1 VSFREAEAQRKTVD
15 GSPTREARAEPFVTS
30 SMNTMSAPE
39 YLVVITGLSGSGK
52 SYVQSTLEDLGFYC
66 TDNLPIELIEPYLDE
81 VTTHEKASRVGVVV
95 DVRTHDFATLFPQF
109 YRDRLKKRAPNAM
122 LIFLEASDEVL
133 ARRYSETRRPHPMA
147 KDRPVLDAIQEERE
161 ALTEVKSLADMV
173 LDTSA
178 FSVHELKAEVMR
190 RFDMPGERP
199 QMLVTVISF
208 GFKHSMP
215 YNLDLLFDVRFLPN
229 PHFVAELRPKT
240 GLDQEV
246 VDYLS
251 SQPEYDAFYGRLY
264 DFVSYVL
271 PQYAKEMKSYLT
283 IGVGCTGGKHRSV
296 AIAQRLSDELERAG
310 YAVETVHR
318 DYKR

>member
-1 VSFREAEAQRKTVD
+1 
-15 GSPTREARAEPFVTS
+15 
-30 SMNTMSAPE
+30 MSAAPAAPE

-81 VTTHEKASRVGVVV
+81 VTAHEKASRVGVVV
-95 DVRTHDFATLFPQF
+95 DVRTHDFATLFPAF

-147 KDRPVLDAIQEERE
+147 KDRPVLDAIQEERA

-199 QMLVTVISF
+199 QMLVTIISF

-229 PHFVAELRPKT
+229 PHFIAELRPKT
-240 GLDQEV
+240 GLDPEV
-246 VDYLS
+246 IEYLRA
-251 SQPEYDAFYGRLY
+251 QPEYDDFYNRLA
-264 DFVSYVL
+264 DFVRYVL
-271 PQYAKEMKSYLT
+271 PQYEKEMKSYLT
-283 IGVGCTGGKHRSV
+283 IGIGCTGGKHRSV
-296 AIAQRLSDELERAG
+296 AIAQRLSDDLEKAG
-310 YAVETVHR
+310 YNVEIVHR
-318 DYKR
+318 DYRR

>member
-1 VSFREAEAQRKTVD
+1 
-15 GSPTREARAEPFVTS
+15 VT
-30 SMNTMSAPE
+30 NAPE

-66 TDNLPIELIEPYLDE
+66 TDNLPVELIEPYLDE
-81 VTTHEKASRVGVVV
+81 VTSHEKASRVGIVV
-95 DVRTHDFATLFPQF
+95 DVRTHDFAMRFPSF

-178 FSVHELKAEVMR
+178 FSVHELKGEVMR

-240 GLDQEV
+240 GLDPEV
-246 VDYLS
+246 VAYLKE
-251 SQPEYDAFYGRLY
+251 QPEYDDFYRRLY
-264 DFVSYVL
+264 DFVGYVL
-271 PQYAKEMKSYLT
+271 PQHEKEMKSYLT
-283 IGVGCTGGKHRSV
+283 IGIGCTGGKHRSV
-296 AIAQRLSDELERAG
+296 AIAQRLSDDLEAAG
-310 YAVETVHR
+310 YSVETVHR
-318 DYKR
+318 DSKR